1 MAKSNAKNSTPAK
14 SPGASESK
22 KKPKPAL
29 DATAKARKEAIAEI
43 DQRLDPA
50 PTPSPAADAAP
61 KEKTRSKPAAKAPR
75 AQKAPKAAK
84 AQGKTKG
91 KSAKEPKTK
100 RIGALDAAAQVL
112 DANRDPMTCADM
124 VTLMR
129 DKGLW
134 SSPGGKTPAATL
146 YAAIIREIAKKGA
159 SARFR
164 KVERGMFVSG
174 GKGA

>member
-1 MAKSNAKNSTPAK
+1 MAKSSAKNSTPAK

-22 KKPKPAL
+22 KKPRPAL
-29 DATAKARKEAIAEI
+29 DATAKARKDAIAEI

-50 PTPSPAADAAP
+50 HAADAAP
-61 KEKTRSKPAAKAPR
+61 KDKTRSKPAAKTPR

-84 AQGKTKG
+84 AQTNAKG
-91 KSAKEPKTK
+91 KSAKEPKVR

-112 DANRDPMTCADM
+112 AINRDPMTCADM

-164 KVERGMFVSG
+164 KVERGMFVST